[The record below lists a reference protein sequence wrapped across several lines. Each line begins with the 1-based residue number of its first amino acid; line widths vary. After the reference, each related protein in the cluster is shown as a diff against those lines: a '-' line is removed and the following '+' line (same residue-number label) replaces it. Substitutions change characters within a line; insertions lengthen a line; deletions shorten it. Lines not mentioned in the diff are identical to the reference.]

1 MIENIKEGD
10 FVLAQTSN
18 GSLKAEE
25 VIIKEKHETCHNVFE
40 FVLSNGKS
48 IRVTGN
54 HVMYICNA
62 NENVTQSAPKWEQI
76 LPADQI

>member
-25 VIIKEKHETCHNVFE
+25 VVIKENHETCHNVFE
-40 FVLSNGKS
+40 LVLSNCKS
-48 IRVTGN
+48 IRVTGS
-54 HVMYICNA
+54 HRMYICNA
-62 NENVTQSAPKWEQI
+62 NENVTQSAPRWEQM
-76 LPADQI
+76 LPADKI

>member
-25 VIIKEKHETCHNVFE
+25 VVISDKHETCHNVFE

-48 IRVTGN
+48 ICVTGV
-54 HVMYICNA
+54 HRMYICNA
-62 NENVTQSAPKWEQI
+62 NESVTQSAPKWEHM